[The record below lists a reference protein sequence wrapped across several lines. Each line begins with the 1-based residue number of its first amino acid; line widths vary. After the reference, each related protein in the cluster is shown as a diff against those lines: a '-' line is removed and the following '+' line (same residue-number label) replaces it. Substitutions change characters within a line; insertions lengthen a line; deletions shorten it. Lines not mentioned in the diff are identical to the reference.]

1 MYSFTCGCGG
11 DLEVVSIEFDPQ
23 GFHYLILRCPLL
35 VCTALPWLECDY
47 RPLDRLFLS
56 TLLSLN
62 FRGLGQYASA
72 SLPHGP
78 YQVVDVLRLDL
89 HHG

>member
-1 MYSFTCGCGG
+1 MYSFTGGCGG

-23 GFHYLILRCPLL
+23 GFHYRILCSPLIA
-35 VCTALPWLECDY
+35 CTALPWLECDY

-56 TLLSLN
+56 NFLSQP

-72 SLPHGP
+72 ALSHHPH
-78 YQVVDVLRLDL
+78 QVVDVLRLDL